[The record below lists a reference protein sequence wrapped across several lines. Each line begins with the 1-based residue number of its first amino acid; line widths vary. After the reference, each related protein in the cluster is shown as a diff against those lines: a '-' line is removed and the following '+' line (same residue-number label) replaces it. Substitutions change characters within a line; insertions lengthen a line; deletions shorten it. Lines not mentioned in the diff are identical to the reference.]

1 LVARYTIK
9 KLFAGKLFLG
19 GFKRRFNPDAIPY
32 TLGKRHQIYI
42 LDMFHSNFRIRKL
55 LLFVE
60 TASRRRIN
68 TLFVLRKGWNFGPSI
83 VPVSYYVPHY
93 TGGIL
98 SNFSAVLRHYE
109 KNAINHF
116 VEEFPGIVCFF
127 TNYTIQTA
135 QALNEARGTRTP
147 CTYLFDAT
155 MAPHQANY
163 GVTGSLEYGSALLL
177 TELMSTAARRGK
189 RKEKFLFT
197 DIIRGRLKEILRNR
211 GITKISPAK
220 RLSNIVHG
228 TSFYKPHN
236 RRNALRRSMLRT
248 EHFEAF
254 FNLTVPKPE
263 NKAVG
268 FPKYRRKSK
277 SSIESRKHKAPQY
290 KLFNRIDNEEQ
301 SPLLSLTKNPG
312 KINNLP
318 TKHKHLQRISN
329 LFSKKKPFG
338 KRLS

>member
-135 QALNEARGTRTP
+135 QAL
-147 CTYLFDAT
+147 
-155 MAPHQANY
+155 MKH
-163 GVTGSLEYGSALLL
+163 V
-177 TELMSTAARRGK
+177 
-189 RKEKFLFT
+189 
-197 DIIRGRLKEILRNR
+197 
-211 GITKISPAK
+211 
-220 RLSNIVHG
+220 VHG
-228 TSFYKPHN
+228 HHVPIF
-236 RRNALRRSMLRT
+236 SMLLW
-248 EHFEAF
+248 H
-254 FNLTVPKPE
+254 
-263 NKAVG
+263 
-268 FPKYRRKSK
+268 
-277 SSIESRKHKAPQY
+277 
-290 KLFNRIDNEEQ
+290 
-301 SPLLSLTKNPG
+301 
-312 KINNLP
+312 P
-318 TKHKHLQRISN
+318 TKLIMG
-329 LFSKKKPFG
+329 LLV
-338 KRLS
+338 RLNMEVLYF